1 MELLITFPLKRSSVT
16 CFRNSPRLHN
26 SNIFDN
32 DREVYGVMEAIFL
45 PSRRQMR
52 CSGLVV
58 IANEHCLWSV
68 LHVAL
73 VK

>member
-1 MELLITFPLKRSSVT
+1 MELLITLSSAT

-32 DREVYGVMEAIFL
+32 DHEVYGVMEAIFL
-45 PSRRQMR
+45 PSCRQMR
-52 CSGLVV
+52 CGVPV
-58 IANEHCLWSV
+58 IAYEHCLWSV
-68 LHVAL
+68 LNVAL